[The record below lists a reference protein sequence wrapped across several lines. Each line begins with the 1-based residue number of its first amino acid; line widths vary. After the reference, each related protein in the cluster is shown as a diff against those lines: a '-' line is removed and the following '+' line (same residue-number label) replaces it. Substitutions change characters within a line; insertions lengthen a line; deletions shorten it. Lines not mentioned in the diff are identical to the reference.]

1 MQLSRKADYALRAI
15 RYVSNLP
22 KGKLGSINEIAEAES
37 VPREFLAKI
46 LKDLTRSGIL
56 MSFQGVTGGYRLSK
70 QPREVSFLAVIE
82 AIEGPIHINLCTEP
96 GPNCGCD
103 RVNTCQMRGFWIVQE
118 ESFKKALAKHHFG
131 KYKGKLAP
139 PRKSGRRK

>member
-15 RYVSNLP
+15 RYISNLP
-22 KGKLGSINEIAEAES
+22 KGKLGSINAIAEAES

-56 MSFQGVTGGYRLSK
+56 MSFQGVTGGYRLSR
-70 QPREVSFLAVIE
+70 QPREVSFLNVIE
-82 AIEGPIHINLCTEP
+82 AIEGPIHINLCTET

-103 RVNTCQMRGFWIVQE
+103 RVNTCQMRAFWLTQE
-118 ESFKKALAKHHFG
+118 QAFKKALGKHH
-131 KYKGKLAP
+131 
-139 PRKSGRRK
+139 